1 MLSVSNITKVYA
13 DWVLFSNLSFNV
25 NARDRIALI
34 GANGSGKTTLLD
46 ILAGESSPD
55 SGQIIKQNNIAI
67 GYLKQ
72 DISPSSEKQLLQEVL
87 NASAKINRLAHRIA
101 IIQEV

>member
-1 MLSVSNITKVYA
+1 MLSVSNITKAYV
-13 DWVLFSNLSFNV
+13 DRVLFSNLSFNV

-55 SGQIIKQNNIAI
+55 SGQIIKQNW
-67 GYLKQ
+67 
-72 DISPSSEKQLLQEVL
+72 SEPL
-87 NASAKINRLAHRIA
+87 RLDTMG
-101 IIQEV
+101 